1 MAQVTVSP
9 ETFELIDFDAAE
21 VAAVAASV
29 ADAVGLAD
37 DVKVQI
43 NIDEAIIMAKSSS
56 RLESPPA
63 GAEAGQSTVI
73 VEATGGA
80 FESLRK
86 ARTFDETRCRN
97 VLGQALLRARDRLD
111 PAFGDPPADGDL
123 DVHQETA
130 WATSIE
136 GRLHRSGVISG
147 RPQRRIYHFRVRHGF
162 NDTVDRVFDRLWNTD
177 GLTWSDIQAASDEA
191 RGATVSS

>member
-1 MAQVTVSP
+1 MAPNRKVSVSP

-21 VAAVAASV
+21 IAAVTASV
-29 ADAVGLAD
+29 ADAVGLGD
-37 DVKVQI
+37 DVAIRVE
-43 NIDEAIIMAKSSS
+43 IDETVIMAKTAS
-56 RLESPPA
+56 RIEPGDPT
-63 GAEAGQSTVI
+63 TVV

-80 FESLRK
+80 FESLRA

-111 PAFGDPPADGDL
+111 PAFGEPPADGDL

-130 WATSIE
+130 WAATIE
-136 GRLHRSGVISG
+136 GRLDRLGIVKG

-162 NDTVDRVFDRLWNTD
+162 NDTVDRVFEQLWGD
-177 GLTWSDIQAASDEA
+177 DAPTWAGIEAASAEA
-191 RGATVSS
+191 RGSTVSA